1 MSKKQTRRS
10 ISVSGDTYNAVR
22 DYCDKHGLSASGLVT
37 DLLNKYLIENA
48 DGPPPG
54 VKYTI
59 VEDTEEEVEETT
71 VTEPAKAAV
80 PPVAPVRL
88 TTPQAARDVQYP
100 DRRGPGF
107 APLESADGVAG
118 WIVTAQIE
126 IARRRQVDAH
136 SSVETLLHNLIH
148 RRMVNGA
155 QVVKVESTI
164 EK

>member
-37 DLLNKYLIENA
+37 DLLNKYLVDNA
-48 DGPPPG
+48 NGPPPG
-54 VKYTI
+54 AKYSL
-59 VEDTEEEVEETT
+59 VEDREEEETEEAVA
-71 VTEPAKAAV
+71 EPVKATPA
-80 PPVAPVRL
+80 VAPAQL
-88 TTPQAARDVQYP
+88 STPQVARDVQYP

-107 APLESADGVAG
+107 APLQDGGDVTS
-118 WIVTAQIE
+118 WTVTAQIE

-136 SSVETLLHNLIH
+136 ASVETLLHNLMH
-148 RRMVNGA
+148 RRMVNAA
-155 QVVKVESTI
+155 QVVKVESTS

>member
-54 VKYTI
+54 ARYAI
-59 VEDTEEEVEETT
+59 IEDTEEEVEE
-71 VTEPAKAAV
+71 VVSEPAKAT

-88 TTPQAARDVQYP
+88 STPQAARDVQYP

-107 APLESADGVAG
+107 AAVDDVDGVTN
-118 WIVTAQIE
+118 WVVTAQIE
-126 IARRRQVDAH
+126 ITRRRQVDAH
-136 SSVETLLHNLIH
+136 SSVETLLHNLMH
-148 RRMVNGA
+148 RRMVNAA
-155 QVVKVESTI
+155 QVVKVESLT

>member
-37 DLLNKYLIENA
+37 DLLNKYLIDNA

-54 VKYTI
+54 VKYALA
-59 VEDTEEEVEETT
+59 EERDEEETEET
-71 VTEPAKAAV
+71 VTEPAKST
-80 PPVAPVRL
+80 PPVAPTQL
-88 TTPQAARDVQYP
+88 STPQVARDVSYP

-107 APLESADGVAG
+107 APLQEGGDVSSWV
-118 WIVTAQIE
+118 VTAQIE

-136 SSVETLLHNLIH
+136 ASVETLLHNLMH
-148 RRMVNGA
+148 RRMVNSA
-155 QVVKVESTI
+155 QVVKVESSS